1 MRRRTLS
8 GCVPRVA
15 ISATQWR
22 FGGHTRRVRGGLR
35 PPPPFHTLPLC
46 RSTSASRPN
55 GRHPVRRL
63 LPCLCGRVSQ
73 GVSWPQRRCAMT
85 ELPRETVTFLFT
97 DIEGSTRLLH
107 ELGERYANVLADQ
120 RRLLREAFA
129 RHNGAARSTRKE
141 TASSSPSRMPARRSA
156 PLPTPKRRLPATAG
170 RRASRYACVWACTLA
185 SRASPTTITSGS
197 TSTAVPAWRQPRTA
211 AGAVAWNI

>member
-1 MRRRTLS
+1 MRRRTPS
-8 GCVPRVA
+8 GCVPRDA
-15 ISATQWR
+15 ISPTQWR
-22 FGGHTRRVRGGLR
+22 FGGYAQRVRGGLR
-35 PPPPFHTLPLC
+35 PPPPFQTVPLC

-55 GRHPVRRL
+55 GRHLVRRL

-73 GVSWPQRRCAMT
+73 GVSWPQRGCAMT
-85 ELPRETVTFLFT
+85 ELPRGTVTFLFT

-107 ELGERYANVLADQ
+107 ELGERYADVLADQ
-120 RRLLREAFA
+120 RRLLREAL
-129 RHNGAARSTRKE
+129 RDTMAARSTRKG

-170 RRASRYACVWACTLA
+170 RRASRYAGVWACTLA
-185 SRASPTTITSGS
+185 SRSSPTTITSGS

-211 AGAVAWNI
+211 AGAVA